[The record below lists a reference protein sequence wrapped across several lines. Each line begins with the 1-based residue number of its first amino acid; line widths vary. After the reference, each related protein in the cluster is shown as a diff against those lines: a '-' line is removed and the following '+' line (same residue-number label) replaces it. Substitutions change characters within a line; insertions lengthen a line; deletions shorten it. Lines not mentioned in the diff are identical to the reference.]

1 MNILII
7 HGPNLNLLGEREV
20 EIYGKLT
27 LKEINSYIKKYA
39 GTKKIRLKIFQTNH
53 EGKIMDLIAA
63 HRKWA
68 NWLIINPA
76 AFTYYSYGIRDAIKG
91 VDIKAIEVHLS
102 DIKNRESF
110 RKKSVILPVCRKQIN
125 GFGKNS
131 YTKAIDFCLKHNDK
145 KA

>member
-1 MNILII
+1 MRILII

-27 LKEINSYIKKYA
+27 LKEINSYIRKYA
-39 GTKKIRLKIFQTNH
+39 KTKKIKLKIFQTNH

-68 NWLIINPA
+68 HWLIINPA
-76 AFTYYSYGIRDAIKG
+76 AFTHYSYAIRDAIKAA
-91 VDIKAIEVHLS
+91 DIKTVEVHLS

-110 RKKSVILPVCRKQIN
+110 RKKSVILPVCLKQIS
-125 GFGKNS
+125 GLEKNS
-131 YTKAIDFCLKHNDK
+131 YIKAMDFCLNHK
-145 KA
+145 